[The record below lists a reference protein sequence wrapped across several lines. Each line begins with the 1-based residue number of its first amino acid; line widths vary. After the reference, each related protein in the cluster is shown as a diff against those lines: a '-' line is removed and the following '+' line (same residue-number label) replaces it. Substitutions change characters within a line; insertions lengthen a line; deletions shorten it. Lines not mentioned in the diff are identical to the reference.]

1 MRALVVV
8 LLFLTGNTTQTSSP
22 TVQQGVMGQ
31 LAENKLLLPLP
42 TLVAR
47 MIKRSPQEWRHS
59 GCPGATA
66 SSTCPSL
73 PVLPLD
79 AIHLAPACWVEFQ
92 TASCTPAPRSNLFNT
107 ASAGMNYDKA
117 TDISGDNRVFSE
129 AKDRKHT
136 SYLNYLFREQKVQRF
151 KKGRISWRWYF
162 RENSCC
168 CAGVAVFALFL
179 ITVVQLMPR

>member
-1 MRALVVV
+1 MHVGVAMEAHPTRFVTTQLPASLPGFLPFKWVLHVRALVVV

-79 AIHLAPACWVEFQ
+79 AIHLAPAC
-92 TASCTPAPRSNLFNT
+92 
-107 ASAGMNYDKA
+107 
-117 TDISGDNRVFSE
+117 
-129 AKDRKHT
+129 
-136 SYLNYLFREQKVQRF
+136 
-151 KKGRISWRWYF
+151 
-162 RENSCC
+162 
-168 CAGVAVFALFL
+168 
-179 ITVVQLMPR
+179 